1 MYNYFENPRSE
12 VNEYGSGYLGCHEY
26 IAKTEG
32 WFELCQISLWL
43 RTMKT

>member
-1 MYNYFENPRSE
+1 MSMAQVIRAA
-12 VNEYGSGYLGCHEY
+12 VNY